1 VKGEMSGCV
10 FVVGAGGRLGA
21 AIVEGFGD
29 RRVIAHTRA
38 TLDITDAGAVTR
50 AVEAVAPD
58 VIVNCAAF
66 NWVDEAED
74 RPIDAFAV
82 NAFAVRSLARA
93 AEAVDAVLVHYGSDF
108 VFDGN
113 ATEPYDEAARPSPRS
128 TYGLSKL
135 LGDWLALDAPRGFV
149 LRVESLFG
157 SVRGQRARSGSLDGI
172 VEALE
177 QGRSASVFTDRVV
190 SPSYVEDVVRATKHL
205 VDTNA
210 PPGLYHCV
218 NSGFA
223 TWYEVAEEAARLL
236 DLVPRLEPITLD
248 SCPMKAARPRFC
260 ALANR
265 KLARAGFTMPSWN
278 DALGRWLTSRD
289 SRIRQGTIGGVHG

>member
-1 VKGEMSGCV
+1 MSGCV
-10 FVVGAGGRLGA
+10 VVVGAGGRLGA

-29 RRVIAHTRA
+29 RKVIAHTRA
-38 TLDITDAGAVTR
+38 TLDITDAAAVMR
-50 AVEAVAPD
+50 AVKAVAPA

-66 NWVDEAED
+66 NRVDEAEN

-82 NAFAVRSLARA
+82 NALAVRSLARA

-113 ATEPYDEAARPSPRS
+113 ATEPYDEEATPSPRS

-135 LGDWLALDAPRGFV
+135 LGDWLALDAPCAFV

-157 SVRGQRARSGSLDGI
+157 SVRGHRPRRGSLDGI
-172 VEALE
+172 IEALE
-177 QGRSASVFTDRVV
+177 QGRAASVFTDRVV
-190 SPSYVEDVVRATKHL
+190 SLSYVDDVIRATRHL
-205 VDTNA
+205 IATHA

-218 NSGFA
+218 NSGWA

-236 DLVPRLEPITLD
+236 GIVPRLEPITLD
-248 SCPMKAARPRFC
+248 SHPMKAARPRFC
-260 ALANR
+260 AMANR
-265 KLARAGFTMPSWN
+265 KLAGAGFAMPSWQ
-278 DALGRWLTSRD
+278 DALGRWLASRD
-289 SRIRQGTIGGVHG
+289 SSVRQGTIGRVHG

>member
-1 VKGEMSGCV
+1 MSGCV

-135 LGDWLALDAPRGFV
+135 LTN
-149 LRVESLFG
+149 ESLASG
-157 SVRGQRARSGSLDGI
+157 GQDGT
-172 VEALE
+172 VVDNCRL
-177 QGRSASVFTDRVV
+177 RPDSANDSQLLHE
-190 SPSYVEDVVRATKHL
+190 PPGRAT
-205 VDTNA
+205 
-210 PPGLYHCV
+210 
-218 NSGFA
+218 
-223 TWYEVAEEAARLL
+223 
-236 DLVPRLEPITLD
+236 
-248 SCPMKAARPRFC
+248 
-260 ALANR
+260 
-265 KLARAGFTMPSWN
+265 
-278 DALGRWLTSRD
+278 
-289 SRIRQGTIGGVHG
+289 

>member
-1 VKGEMSGCV
+1 MSGCV
-10 FVVGAGGRLGA
+10 FVVGAAGRLGA

-38 TLDITDAGAVTR
+38 TLDITDAAAVMR

-66 NWVDEAED
+66 NRVDEAED
-74 RPIDAFAV
+74 RPIDAFVV

-157 SVRGQRARSGSLDGI
+157 SARGQRARSGSLDGI

-205 VDTNA
+205 VDTAA

-218 NSGFA
+218 NSGCA

-236 DLVPRLEPITLD
+236 DLAPRLEPITLD
-248 SCPMKAARPRFC
+248 SRPMKATRPRFC

-265 KLARAGFTMPSWN
+265 KLAGAGFTMPSWK
-278 DALGRWLTSRD
+278 DALGRWLASRD
-289 SRIRQGTIGGVHG
+289 STIRQGTIGEVHG